1 MTCSAYK
8 LNKQGDNIQLWHVP
22 FPIWNQSVVPCLIL
36 TISSWFAYRCHIC
49 IHSSVH
55 GHLGCFHV
63 LALVNSAAVN
73 IGVHVSFQ
81 IRFFSWYMLNSGIGE
96 SYGSLLLMG
105 KRLLSVSDDFSLG
118 QIKIALWMKFSRKM
132 PNRSNC
138 DDYLWDRAL
147 TLTILIFPVV
157 FMWDCFLKTVI
168 VGRWFSFQ
176 CGAREREL
184 VIR

>member
-36 TISSWFAYRCHIC
+36 TISSWFAYRCHIY

-147 TLTILIFPVV
+147 TLTLF
-157 FMWDCFLKTVI
+157 W
-168 VGRWFSFQ
+168 SFQ
-176 CGAREREL
+176 WFLCETAFWKL
-184 VIR
+184 